1 MFWDLVVYKAK
12 DVVANHLEAIVR
24 VAVALC
30 YHGTLSGYQVVEI
43 VDRVEGVER
52 SAA

>member
-12 DVVANHLEAIVR
+12 DVVPNHYEAIVR

-30 YHGTLSGYQVVEI
+30 YQGILSGSQVAEI
-43 VDRVEGVER
+43 VEKVEGAER